1 MILFDLKTLIV
12 LLAILTLAIMGLV
25 TVIRWIIKAFAGKK

>member
-1 MILFDLKTLIV
+1 MGLIDLKTLII
-12 LLAILTLAIMGLV
+12 LLIILTLAVIGLA